1 MQALKAAIGVAWLV
15 FWLYWLASATTAK
28 ASVRGRRRLPLFG
41 LTAVAVFVL
50 VRVLHGGGLAVHS
63 PILGAI
69 GAVLFVSGLALAVWA
84 RVYLGSNWGMPM
96 TERAEPELVTSGPYR
111 FVRHPI
117 YSGLLLA
124 LVGTAL
130 ATNVLGL
137 AIAVIL
143 GAHFLYAATVEERNL
158 TATFPT
164 TYPAYREHTKKLI
177 PFLI

>member
-1 MQALKAAIGVAWLV
+1 MQGLRTAIAIVWVV

-28 ASVRGRRRLPLFG
+28 ASVRGRRRFRLLG

-50 VRVLHGGGLAVHS
+50 IRVLHGGGLDVHS

-69 GAVLFVSGLALAVWA
+69 GAVLFASGLALAVWA

-130 ATNVLGL
+130 ATNILGL
-137 AIAVIL
+137 AIALVL
-143 GAHFLYAATVEERNL
+143 GAYFLYAATVEERNL

-164 TYPAYREHTKKLI
+164 AYPAYREHTKKLI
-177 PFLI
+177 PFLL